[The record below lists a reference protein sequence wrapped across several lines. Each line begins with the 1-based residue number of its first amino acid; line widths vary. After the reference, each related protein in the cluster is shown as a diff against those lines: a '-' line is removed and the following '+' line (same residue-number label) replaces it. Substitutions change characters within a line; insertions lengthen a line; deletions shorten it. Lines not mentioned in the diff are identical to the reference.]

1 MLLNHLKKK
10 FAAVNFLMQARFFIT
25 NETNFPNFPN
35 VFSQE
40 IRTIRQFVA
49 FGIELYNREDK
60 RKAWQVQIN
69 LPG

>member
-10 FAAVNFLMQARFFIT
+10 FATVNFLMQARFFIT
-25 NETNFPNFPN
+25 NETNFPN